1 MEFTCPDWFNARCE
15 FSNNNHSIHVN
26 VNFNNKYTIKFSQFS
41 SRSFCKRITQTLR
54 IFIVFHLWKEI
65 HVHTWMCTSFEVHF
79 EWWFVLL
86 IKSTGPLHIPA
97 KRPGFDADP
106 SVIRH
111 PHPWSSY
118 ESAAGYDTQYHS
130 QYILDRDRKPL
141 YYGYPDPQF
150 SQVIFYFFQ
159 GNHFTF
165 TFFLKFFYSFQ
176 IKKIVEKNFFFWK
189 IVCNFIF
196 LCNK

>member
-1 MEFTCPDWFNARCE
+1 MNSI
-15 FSNNNHSIHVN
+15 FSLTVA
-26 VNFNNKYTIKFSQFS
+26 
-41 SRSFCKRITQTLR
+41 
-54 IFIVFHLWKEI
+54 
-65 HVHTWMCTSFEVHF
+65 
-79 EWWFVLL
+79 
-86 IKSTGPLHIPA
+86 GPLHIPA

-150 SQVIFYFFQ
+150 SQV
-159 GNHFTF
+159 N
-165 TFFLKFFYSFQ
+165 
-176 IKKIVEKNFFFWK
+176 
-189 IVCNFIF
+189 
-196 LCNK
+196 